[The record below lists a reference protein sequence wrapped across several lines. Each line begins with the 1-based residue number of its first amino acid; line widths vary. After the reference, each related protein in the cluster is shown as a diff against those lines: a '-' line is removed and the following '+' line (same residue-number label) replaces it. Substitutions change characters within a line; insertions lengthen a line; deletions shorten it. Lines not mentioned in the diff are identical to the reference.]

1 MTQNAKMAQNDPK
14 WPKTDFFHNFFLLKK
29 RFRKLFRFQNVWVL
43 VVVMMMMMICRAGP
57 VIDVGGSDVVRF
69 SDSLAFGASGN
80 LTCDNGDENDDDE
93 GVQQL
98 Q

>member
-1 MTQNAKMAQNDPK
+1 M
-14 WPKTDFFHNFFLLKK
+14 
-29 RFRKLFRFQNVWVL
+29 
-43 VVVMMMMMICRAGP
+43 MMMMMICRAGP